1 MTNMKHLRKKKG
13 VLDIEFMIS
22 IMVFLTAIAFVSFSL
37 VNNIPKLH
45 QESLSQDIKSKAFQI
60 SELLMFD
67 QGWPTNWNTLLPDQ
81 DGQVNRLGLSG
92 GNRYFLDSEKVTK
105 LNTYCTIPGKYDK
118 IKDLLGLDFRNEVSI
133 EIHDTDLIVKMDCKP
148 PVTSQ
153 VRPKATI
160 TRIAI
165 DSATNKILI
174 MTVSVL

>member
-1 MTNMKHLRKKKG
+1 MKYLPKKKG

-22 IMVFLTAIAFVSFSL
+22 IMVFLTAITFVSFSP
-37 VNNIPKLH
+37 VSNIPKLH

-60 SELLMFD
+60 SEILMFD
-67 QGWPTNWNTLLPDQ
+67 QGWPTNWTTLLPNQ
-81 DGQVNRLGLSG
+81 DSQVNRLGLSG
-92 GNRYFLDSEKVTK
+92 GGRYFLDSAKVTA
-105 LNTYCTIPGKYDK
+105 LNTYCTVPGKYDK
-118 IKDLLGLDFRNEVSI
+118 IKDLLGLDYSNEVAI
-133 EIHDTDLIVKMDCKP
+133 EIQDTDLIVKMDCKP

-165 DSATNKILI
+165 DSATSKMVI